1 MSATYQPLRGVR
13 VLDIGILLPAAL
25 TSVKLVALGADVVK
39 VELPGVGDRL
49 RYAPNFAPDGTS
61 AQHMTQ
67 NRGKRSIALDLR
79 RSEDKA
85 LFLQLAVKADV
96 IVENQ
101 LPGFWA
107 KQGIDFAAMRE
118 ARPALIV
125 CSVTGFGQTGPLAR
139 LPAHGLNM
147 DAIAD
152 GVNLTWKDGVP
163 KLGWSFCSWGTEIGA
178 DHAGMAICAALL
190 EVERSGQGAWIDI
203 SCWDALVEAHRAELA
218 LNTLTRRRFSGH
230 DTVLGALYNTYLSR
244 DGKPV
249 LLGALEPKFWRNF
262 CNGVGREDLI
272 EQHGGGEME
281 FGEDND
287 LLERELRSIFAS
299 ADAEEWDRRFV
310 AWDCPGGTVLE
321 IPEVMELPHF
331 EARGI
336 VEGEAGSWP
345 NVASPIR
352 WHHVEERAG
361 SGMANPSE
369 IDGDRESILR
379 DWLESG
385 GDP

>member
-1 MSATYQPLRGVR
+1 MTATYRPLQGVR

-49 RYAPNFAPDGTS
+49 RYAPNLAPDGTS

-79 RSEDKA
+79 QPDDQA
-85 LFLQLAVKADV
+85 LFLELADRADV

-101 LPGFWA
+101 HPGFWA
-107 KQGIDFAAMRE
+107 KQGIDFAAMR
-118 ARPALIV
+118 AKRPELIV
-125 CSVTGFGQTGPLAR
+125 CSVTGFGQTGPLAS

-152 GVNLTWKDGVP
+152 GVNLVWTDGVP

-178 DHAGMAICAALL
+178 DHAGMAICAALV
-190 EVERSGQGAWIDI
+190 EVARSGQGAWIDI
-203 SCWDALVEAHRAELA
+203 SCWDGLVEAHRSEMA
-218 LNTLTRRRFSGH
+218 LTTLNGERFSGH
-230 DTVLGALYNTYLSR
+230 DSTLGALYNTYLSR

-262 CNGVGREDLI
+262 CAGVGREDLI
-272 EQHGGGEME
+272 DQHGGGELE
-281 FGEDND
+281 FGDDNAF
-287 LLERELRSIFAS
+287 LEQELTALFAT
-299 ADAEEWDRRFV
+299 ADAAEWDRRFV
-310 AWDCPGGTVLE
+310 EWDCPGGTVLE
-321 IPEVMELPHF
+321 IPEVMQLPHF
-331 EARGI
+331 AARGI
-336 VEGEAGSWP
+336 VEGETGAWP

-352 WHHVEERAG
+352 WHHVDERAG
-361 SGMANPSE
+361 SGMPAPPE
-369 IDGDRESILR
+369 IDADRASILLDWLDREI
-379 DWLESG
+379 D
-385 GDP
+385 